1 MTKEQWQSLE
11 AYFQKIIKLSDD
23 ERTKALEDLH
33 NTDPDLA
40 SEVAALIEVASGN
53 ETLAEVAEDA
63 KNLGRGE
70 NSFFSGKHIGAYRI
84 LHQLGAGGTSTVFL
98 AVRDDG
104 TYHRQVALKLLNPRF
119 QTPEFLDLFHREQQ
133 ILAGLSHPNI
143 AQLLDAGHTEE
154 GLPFLVTEYVEGTP
168 LDIYCNRQNLKVAE
182 RLDVFFKICGAVTYA
197 HQNLII
203 HRDLK
208 PGNIL
213 VTKDGEPIL
222 LDFGFA
228 KMLNPHFSQKGTAS
242 QVWLRMLTPA
252 YASPEQFLGHSM
264 TTASDVYSLGVI
276 LYELLSGCRP
286 YDLKG
291 LTREQISSLIC
302 EKLPPRPS
310 QVCQP
315 KAESGAGG
323 QGEKVAKHLKGD
335 LDSII
340 LKALRKEPNRRY
352 LSVADFVEDL
362 RRYLGQRPVLAR
374 KDSVRYR
381 LGKYV
386 RRNRGLLAAATILVG
401 VLIAYVYNQS
411 RHAANLA
418 QALEKARV
426 AQRNTDEA
434 FDYLAKLFRV
444 PDPLEGLGGSLTARE
459 ILDRGAVQ
467 IFENLDQQPA
477 SKMKLISVMGEVYTN
492 LGLYQEA
499 LDLLEKGLPLAESSA
514 ITNMDLADYEYLLG
528 LAAVEKG
535 KLDTG
540 EKFLKRALDRKGA
553 ILGFDHPDLARILLQ
568 IARVHDARGQYEELE
583 AFLLQGETLIQRAK
597 SPDME
602 LAYRFEL
609 AKARLDLYFGR
620 YDLAIGKL
628 SDLRNQVAKTLGDE
642 HPLNLV
648 VVTQLGITYKNKG
661 DLEEAETLYR
671 LVLEKSEALYGA
683 DHPKMLASMVNLGA
697 LLHERAEFSEAESLY
712 LKAIALGNKYFEPNH
727 SDLLTTRSN
736 LASMYYGSKNYPK
749 AADQFRELI
758 KVQAESIG
766 VGHPFVCR
774 TRSNLAMTLK
784 KLGQNIE
791 AESLLRYNIA
801 LLEDQDLEGHDIYLV
816 NFQNLGSLLVAN
828 GNFETALPLLKKVDT
843 AMRDQ
848 GIRGIRFANNLCLLG
863 FALVNLGEAD
873 KAEPVLN
880 EAVSIFE
887 ADLSPTDWR
896 VSVVKGYQGHCL
908 YHLGKVDEAKVLIA
922 SSYPDTIA
930 YLGPDNLLVKAM
942 DHIQKDLGMTAVT
955 MAEPMKENQQP

>member
-11 AYFQKIIKLSDD
+11 AYFQEIIKLSDD
-23 ERTKALEDLH
+23 ERTKALADLH
-33 NTDPDLA
+33 DTDPDLA

-53 ETLAEVAEDA
+53 ETLAEIAEDA

-70 NSFFSGKHIGAYRI
+70 NSFFSGKHLGAYRI
-84 LHQLGAGGTSTVFL
+84 LHQLGAGGTSTVYL

-143 AQLLDAGHTEE
+143 AQLLDAGHNEE

-168 LDIYCNRQNLKVAE
+168 LDTYCNRENLKIQE
-182 RLDVFFKICGAVTYA
+182 RLEVFFKICDAVTYA

-213 VTKDGEPIL
+213 VTKEGEPIL

-286 YDLKG
+286 FELKG
-291 LTREQISSLIC
+291 LTREEIHQQIC
-302 EKLPPRPS
+302 ETLPQKPS
-310 QVCQP
+310 LACRQHQP
-315 KAESGAGG
+315 PKPGDGF
-323 QGEKVAKHLKGD
+323 GEKTAKQLKGD

-362 RRYLGQRPVLAR
+362 RRYFTQRPVLAR
-374 KDSVRYR
+374 KDSLTYR

-386 RRNRGLLAAATILVG
+386 RRNRGVLLVAAVLVALL
-401 VLIAYVYNQS
+401 VAYVRNQVQ
-411 RHAANLA
+411 HAANLS

-434 FDYLAKLFRV
+434 FDYLAKLFRL

-459 ILDRGAVQ
+459 ILDRGAIQ
-467 IFENLDQQPA
+467 IFENLEQQPA

-499 LDLLEKGLPLAESSA
+499 LDLLERGLPLAESTA
-514 ITNMDLADYEYLLG
+514 ISPMDLANYEFLLG
-528 LAAVEKG
+528 RAAVEKG
-535 KLDTG
+535 QWEDG
-540 EKFLKRALDRKGA
+540 ERYLKRAYDRKVE
-553 ILGFDHPDLARILLQ
+553 ILGKEHPDLARIILQ
-568 IARVHDARGQYEELE
+568 LARVNDALGQYKESEG
-583 AFLLQGETLIQRAK
+583 LLVQGEALIQNADV
-597 SPDME
+597 PDLE
-602 LAYRFEL
+602 FAYRFRL

-628 SDLRNQVAKTLGDE
+628 SDLRTNVEKQFGED

-661 DLEEAETLYR
+661 DLEAAESLYR
-671 LVLEKSEALYGA
+671 WVLKKAEDLYGS
-683 DHPKMLASMVNLGA
+683 DHPKMVAQMVNLGA

-712 LKAIALGNKYFEPNH
+712 LKAIALGEKYFEPDH
-727 SDLLTTRSN
+727 GDLLTTRAN
-736 LASMYYGSKNYPK
+736 LASLYYGSKNYPK
-749 AADQFRELI
+749 AAEQFKELVR
-758 KVQAESIG
+758 VQAESFG
-766 VGHPFVCR
+766 VGHPNVCR
-774 TRSNLAMTLK
+774 TRSNLAMTLN
-784 KLGQNIE
+784 KLGQSIE
-791 AESLLRYNIA
+791 AESLFRYNLA
-801 LLEDQDLEGHDIYLV
+801 LLEDQDLENHEMYLV
-816 NFQNLGSLLVAN
+816 SIQNLGGLLVSN
-828 GNFETALPLLKKVDT
+828 GDFETALPLLQKVD
-843 AMRDQ
+843 ASMRDRGSK
-848 GIRGIRFANNLCLLG
+848 GIRYANNLCRLG
-863 FALVNLGEAD
+863 FALVSVNQAE
-873 KAEPVLN
+873 KAEPILT
-880 EAVSIFE
+880 EALKIYE
-887 ADLSPTDWR
+887 TDLSPTDWR
-896 VSVVKGYQGHCL
+896 VSVAKSYLGHCL
-908 YHLGKVDEAKVLIA
+908 YYLGKKDQARSLI
-922 SSYPDTIA
+922 SKSFPDTVS
-930 YLGPDNLLVKAM
+930 YLTQDHLLVRALQG
-942 DHIQKDLGMTAVT
+942 IQRDLGISAVT
-955 MAEPMKENQQP
+955 MSDQR